1 MQGDVIYCCFLFSY
15 LQISHT
21 GDMCVQP
28 KSICGKEKK
37 YNPEQ
42 WHKVKVTSY
51 SLHVVIT
58 PETICNFG
66 YVPVH

>member
-42 WHKVKVTSY
+42 
-51 SLHVVIT
+51 
-58 PETICNFG
+58 
-66 YVPVH
+66 